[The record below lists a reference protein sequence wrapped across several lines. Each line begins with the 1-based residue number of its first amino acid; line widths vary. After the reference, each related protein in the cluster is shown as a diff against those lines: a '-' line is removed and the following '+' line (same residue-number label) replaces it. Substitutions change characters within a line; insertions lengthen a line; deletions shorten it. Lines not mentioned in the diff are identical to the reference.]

1 MGKIV
6 LTLLMVTGVVFAS
19 GGAEGGETDIV
30 QRTVNFLIFAGILY
44 YLLAD
49 PIKNFFS
56 GRSKEI
62 ADELE
67 KVQEKLRD
75 SKAAKEAAEQ
85 KIEEAKKF
93 AEDLMVTA
101 KKENKILNE
110 KIMQQ
115 CDADLE
121 NVTKQNAALMDLEQR
136 KMVREVVDTVMDDV
150 LAEESAG
157 FDKETMAQIIMKKV
171 A

>member
-1 MGKIV
+1 MGKIL
-6 LTLLMVTGVVFAS
+6 LTLLMLTGVASAS
-19 GGAEGGETDIV
+19 GGTGETDIV
-30 QRTVNFLIFAGILY
+30 QRAVNFLIFAGILY

-49 PIKNFFS
+49 VIKGYFG
-56 GRSKEI
+56 GRSKGI

-75 SKAAKEAAEQ
+75 SKRAKESAEQ

-93 AEDLMVTA
+93 AVELMETA

-115 CDADLE
+115 CEMDLE
-121 NVTKQNAALMDLEQR
+121 NVSKQNGALMELEQR
-136 KMVREVVDTVMDDV
+136 QMVRNVVETIMGEV
-150 LAEESAG
+150 LSEESAG
-157 FDKETMAQIIMKKV
+157 LDKEAMAQIIMKKV